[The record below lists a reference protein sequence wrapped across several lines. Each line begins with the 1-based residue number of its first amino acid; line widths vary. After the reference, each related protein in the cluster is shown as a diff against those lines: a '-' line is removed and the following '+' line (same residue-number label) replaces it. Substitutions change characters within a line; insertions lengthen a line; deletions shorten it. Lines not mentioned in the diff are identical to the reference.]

1 MADTRALRD
10 IPVQAINRMV
20 MEINDLATLE
30 RWLSEEMSGARRRS
44 ALRRIYHRLSLVRRE
59 KELRELDGM
68 AVEKGGV

>member
-1 MADTRALRD
+1 
-10 IPVQAINRMV
+10 